1 MAWRLKKISNH
12 KNKKFLLCLHFC
24 WLDSYWL
31 MCERRTTDRNLI
43 GWPSVLRPAGWKFGR
58 EIWKSWN
65 LRNHKNPYFHKYKS
79 CGRADSENY
88 VNCNVNIQL
97 ITQHFVYDTFY
108 RAGKY
113 EICEYKPWQQHQLL
127 ILFQPKVRIC
137 KLGFMSH
144 LTFSFNLL
152 DVFFRNIISPEIIKK
167 THFR

>member
-1 MAWRLKKISNH
+1 MTWRLKTSQLTKIRNSLFTLLLTR
-12 KNKKFLLCLHFC
+12 FLLVDVWETDDGPKFDWLVLRIVAC
-24 WLDSYWL
+24 WLKIWAG
-31 MCERRTTDRNLI
+31 NLK
-43 GWPSVLRPAGWKFGR
+43 VLEFT
-58 EIWKSWN
+58 KSQES
-65 LRNHKNPYFHKYKS
+65 LFPLKYKS

-144 LTFSFNLL
+144 LTFSFDLL

-167 THFR
+167 TYFR